1 MPAVLAWTEAA
12 CRVYNKALKS
22 GSLCRYRI
30 IAQAGKDGNKMSLT
44 PLTFLIVCPL
54 VFVAGL
60 VDAIGGGGGLIS
72 LPAFLFAGLPV
83 HLAVGTNKLSS
94 ACGTTL
100 ATVRFARKKM
110 INWSLALPT
119 IAAAVIGSSLGAHI
133 SLRLDER
140 VMLIILL
147 AILPLVAFAV
157 LNKHILK
164 DIGKEHERITRRSY
178 ISATLAAFAVGMYDG
193 LYGPGT
199 GTFLIVLLTIFSK
212 LSMATANGQTKAI
225 NLTSNLTSLVIFLMN
240 GTVLIPLGAAAALC
254 NMLGAYIGSG
264 MVMEKG
270 SKIVRPIMLAVLVLL
285 FLKVVSE
292 LL

>member
-1 MPAVLAWTEAA
+1 M
-12 CRVYNKALKS
+12 
-22 GSLCRYRI
+22 CRYQI
-30 IAQAGKDGNKMSLT
+30 IAQAGKDGNEMSLT

-119 IAAAVIGSSLGAHI
+119 IVAAVVGSSLGAHI